1 MERKLTTGLKD
12 FIDDQLFYNLIN
24 NTKEDLSTKLNMIKE
39 GKRDLLY

>member
-12 FIDDQLFYNLIN
+12 FIDDQPFYNLIN